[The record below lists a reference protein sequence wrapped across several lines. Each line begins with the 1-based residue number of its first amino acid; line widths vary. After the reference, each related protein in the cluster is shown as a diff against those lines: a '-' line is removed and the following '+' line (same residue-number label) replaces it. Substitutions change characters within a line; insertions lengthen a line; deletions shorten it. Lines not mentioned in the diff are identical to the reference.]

1 MRANINSGFVAAA
14 RRRNDAHDVTAFVLS
29 LPFVELS
36 QNTQSV
42 KFTEVTVLAIRSAL
56 F

>member
-14 RRRNDAHDVTAFVLS
+14 RRKKDTHDVTALVLS
-29 LPFVELS
+29 LSFVELS
-36 QNTQSV
+36 QNTTTL
-42 KFTEVTVLAIRSAL
+42 KFTEITLLATRSVM

>member
-14 RRRNDAHDVTAFVLS
+14 RRRKDTHDVTSLVLS
-29 LPFVELS
+29 LSFVELS
-36 QNTQSV
+36 QNTQSL
-42 KFTEVTVLAIRSAL
+42 KFIEVMVLTIRSVI